1 MSVPTL
7 DALIRVRETFP
18 DEFSEFTSTSQ
29 MYDLFTSDMYK
40 KELAKI
46 SDDKS
51 SEIVDEI
58 EFLSQTKAFLRD
70 IELQGVELDDSYEQ
84 IVEDDEEEE

>member
-7 DALIRVRETFP
+7 DALIRVRETVP
-18 DEFSEFTSTSQ
+18 DEFSEFTPTSQ

-46 SDDKS
+46 NDDNS
-51 SEIVDEI
+51 SEDVDEI
-58 EFLSQTKAFLRD
+58 EFLSPTEAFLRD
-70 IELQGVELDDSYEQ
+70 IELQGTELDESHEQ
-84 IVEDDEEEE
+84 IEEDDEEEE